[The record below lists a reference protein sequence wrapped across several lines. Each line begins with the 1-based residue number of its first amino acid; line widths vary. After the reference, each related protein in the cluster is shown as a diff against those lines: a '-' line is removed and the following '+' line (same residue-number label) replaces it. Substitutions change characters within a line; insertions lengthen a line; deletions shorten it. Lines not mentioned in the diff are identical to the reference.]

1 MFDATNERNERRIRD
16 ESPFQEQKSIVDTM
30 SGDPIKAV
38 FESKELRTSKQRGTN
53 QPNQNQKS
61 QSTKSFKIV

>member
-1 MFDATNERNERRIRD
+1 MFDATNQRNERRIRD

-38 FESKELRTSKQRGTN
+38 FESKNLKRSKQRGTN
-53 QPNQNQKS
+53 QPNQYQKS
-61 QSTKSFKIV
+61 QSTKSFNTV